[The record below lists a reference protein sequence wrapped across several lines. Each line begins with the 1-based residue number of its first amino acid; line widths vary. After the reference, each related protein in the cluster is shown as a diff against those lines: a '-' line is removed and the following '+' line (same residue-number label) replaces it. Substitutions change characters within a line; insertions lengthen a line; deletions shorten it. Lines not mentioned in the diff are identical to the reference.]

1 MADYDVV
8 VIGSGF
14 GGAIPACRLAVA
26 GQSVCVLERGRRWAP
41 ADFPRTTPEVA
52 RAFWTPRAL
61 GLLDI
66 RSFRHVDVIQA
77 SGVGGGSLVYLN
89 VNWRPRPQ
97 VFEDPRWPKGVKRET
112 LERYYDLS
120 REVLEARTLTPPEG
134 WEMPPRTEAF
144 LDAVK
149 QTGREPVLVNIAV
162 YTGPPRENPF
172 GGAPQSGCIY
182 CGNCMLGCRVHAK
195 NTLDLNYLAVA
206 ERFGA
211 EVHPLHRVERIEPLE
226 EGKSGYRVSF
236 RRLGPEG
243 GTGTVVGRRL
253 VVAAGTLGTNDL
265 LLRARDQHRTLP
277 RLSRALGTGFSINGD
292 YLLNGTVRAR
302 RDVDPIRGPSITG
315 GVEVGKDGEG
325 VFISDIGYPDPWL
338 WFLQGSLFPWARL
351 RSTLAGGW
359 KYLARTFGWSKS
371 PEWTVGMD
379 QFFEGSFT
387 PRWLGY
393 LGMGT
398 DAADG
403 VVELKRS
410 GLNVRWS
417 FRASMRMY
425 RQMWKVMKELSAAL
439 GGRFAPSITW
449 RWPLRKLLTAHP
461 LGGCAL
467 SDDPERGVANEW
479 GEVWGYPNLFV
490 SCGSVVPTALGV
502 APSGTIA
509 ALAERIA
516 EHMAGVPSDNAA
528 LRLPIPIQGIT
539 PRTPPAPPVDAPPL
553 APV

>member
-1 MADYDVV
+1 MRDVYDVV

-41 ADFPRTTPEVA
+41 AEFPRTTAEVA
-52 RAFWTPRAL
+52 RAFWTPRDL

-66 RSFRHVDVIQA
+66 RSFRRVDVIQA

-89 VNWRPRPQ
+89 VNWRPRAA
-97 VFEDPRWPKGVKRET
+97 VFEDPRWPAGVTREA
-112 LERYYDLS
+112 LEPYYDLS
-120 REVLEARTLTPPEG
+120 REVLEARTLTPTAGFP
-134 WEMPPRTEAF
+134 MPPRTDAF
-144 LDAVK
+144 MDAVRK
-149 QTGREPVLVNIAV
+149 TGREPTLVNIAV
-162 YTGPPRENPF
+162 HTGPPRVNPY
-172 GGAPQSGCIY
+172 GGAPQSACIY

-211 EVHPLHRVERIEPLE
+211 EVHPLHRVDRIEPVD
-226 EGKSGYRVSF
+226 EGAGGYRVTW
-236 RRLGPEG
+236 RRLAPGDE
-243 GTGTVVGRRL
+243 GTGTVVGRRV

-265 LLRARDQHRTLP
+265 LLRARDEHRTLP

-292 YLLNGTVRAR
+292 CLLNGTVGAD
-302 RDVDPIRGPSITG
+302 RDVNPVQGPSITA
-315 GVEVGKDGEG
+315 GVEVGTGGEG
-325 VFISDIGYPDPWL
+325 VFVSDIGYPDPWL
-338 WFLQGSLFPWARL
+338 WFMQGSLYPWARI
-351 RSTLAGGW
+351 RSTVSGAW
-359 KYLARTFGWSKS
+359 KYVARTFGLSRSK
-371 PEWTVGMD
+371 EWTVGID
-379 QFFEGSFT
+379 QLFEGNFT
-387 PRWLGY
+387 PRFLGY

-403 VVELKRS
+403 RVELRRG
-410 GLNVRWS
+410 GLDVRWS

-425 RQMWKVMKELSAAL
+425 RQMWKVMKELSRAL
-439 GGRFAPSITW
+439 GGRFKASLTW
-449 RWPLRKLLTAHP
+449 TWPLRKLLTAHP

-467 SDDPERGVANEW
+467 SDSPERGVVNEW

-528 LRLPIPIQGIT
+528 LRLPIPIQGIA
-539 PRTPPAPPVDAPPL
+539 PREPSTVDAQPL
-553 APV
+553 APA

>member
-1 MADYDVV
+1 MRDAYDVV

-26 GQSVCVLERGRRWAP
+26 GKSVCVLERGRRWEP

-52 RAFWTPRAL
+52 RAFWTPRDL

-66 RSFRHVDVIQA
+66 RSFRRVDVIQA

-89 VNWRPRPQ
+89 VNWRPRPA
-97 VFEDPRWPKGVKRET
+97 VFEDPRWPAGITRET
-112 LERYYDLS
+112 LEPYYDLS
-120 REVLEARTLTPPEG
+120 REVLEARTLTPPAG
-134 WEMPPRTEAF
+134 WPMPPRTEAF
-144 LDAVK
+144 LDAVRRTK
-149 QTGREPVLVNIAV
+149 REPVLVNIAV
-162 YTGPPRENPF
+162 YTGPPRENPY
-172 GGAPQSGCIY
+172 GGAPQSACIY

-211 EVHPLHRVERIEPLE
+211 EVHPLHRVDRIEPID
-226 EGKSGYRVSF
+226 EGQGGYRVTF
-236 RRLGPEG
+236 RRLTPGDE
-243 GTGTVVGRRL
+243 GTGTVVGRRV

-265 LLRARDQHRTLP
+265 LLRARDEHRTLP
-277 RLSRALGTGFSINGD
+277 KLSRALGTGFSINGD
-292 YLLNGTVRAR
+292 YLLNGTVRAK
-302 RDVDPIRGPSITG
+302 RDVDPVLGPSITG
-315 GVEVGKDGEG
+315 GVEVGTDGEG
-325 VFISDIGYPDPWL
+325 VFVSDIGYPDPWL
-338 WFLQGSLFPWARL
+338 WFLQGSLLPWARL
-351 RSTLAGGW
+351 RNTLAGAW
-359 KYLARTFGWSKS
+359 KYLARTFGLSR
-371 PEWTVGMD
+371 PREWTVGMD
-379 QFFEGSFT
+379 QLFEGNFT
-387 PRWLGY
+387 PGFLGY

-403 VVELKRS
+403 RLELRRG
-410 GLNVRWS
+410 GLDLSWS

-425 RQMWKVMKELSAAL
+425 RQMWKVLKELSAAL
-439 GGRFAPSITW
+439 GGRFKASITW
-449 RWPLRKLLTAHP
+449 TWPLRKLLTAHP

-467 SDDPERGVANEW
+467 SDTPERGVVNEW
-479 GEVWGYPNLFV
+479 GEVWNYPNLFV

-528 LRLPIPIQGIT
+528 LRLPIPIPIQGIS
-539 PRTPPAPPVDAPPL
+539 PRETSAV
-553 APV
+553 